1 MATKPKKHKTP
12 GNPLVVQ
19 LHRIAGQ
26 LTAVERMLSGEK
38 GEKSDKQ
45 VLMLLDAAIN
55 SLRSLRNAFI
65 REQIRGKLASELES
79 LLDLVDK

>member
-1 MATKPKKHKTP
+1 MAVKAKKRKVVS
-12 GNPLVVQ
+12 NPLVVQ
-19 LHRIAGQ
+19 MHRIAGQ
-26 LTAVERMLSGEK
+26 LTAVERMLSGEA
-38 GEKSDKQ
+38 GEKTEKQ

-65 REQIRGKLASELES
+65 KEQIRGKLAAQLGD

>member
-1 MATKPKKHKTP
+1 MAVKAKKHKALS
-12 GNPLVVQ
+12 NPLVVQ

-38 GEKSDKQ
+38 GERSDKQ

-65 REQIRGKLASELES
+65 KEQIRGKLASELET
-79 LLDLVDK
+79 LLDMVDK